1 MSPVKNIKSFH
12 IFKGRGKPKVVVGMS
27 GGVDS
32 SVAAA
37 LLKKKGY
44 EVIGVTFKTWSK
56 EECGSSFGRAC
67 CSLEAVTRSRSVCD
81 RLGVPYYVFDLSLE
95 FKRDVIDYFCSQYL
109 KGLTPNPCVI
119 CNEKIKFGYL
129 LQKAKAFGAE
139 AVATG
144 HYARIAN
151 PAGGARWLL
160 KEGKDKKKDQSY
172 FLFSLS
178 QEQLKRSIFPLGE
191 ITKERTRKI
200 ARSLRLETFN
210 TASSQDVCFIQDLE
224 YTEYIKRKTGVEIKA
239 GDIVDKV
246 GKVVGKH
253 KGFPYYTI
261 GQRRGL
267 GVAHSEPLYVT
278 AIDVP
283 KNRIVIGTK
292 KDVMRKSLSAEG
304 LNWVSIGSIDKPVRI
319 FAKIRYGAKKAKA
332 LVTKTGEDSVR
343 VDFDEPQEAPTP
355 GQAIVFYDRDVVVGG
370 GWIKETKIEN

>member
-1 MSPVKNIKSFH
+1 MK
-12 IFKGRGKPKVVVGMS
+12 KPKVIVGMS

-44 EVIGVTFKTWSK
+44 EVIGVTFKTWPK

-67 CSLEAVTRSRSVCD
+67 CNLEAVTRSRAVCED
-81 RLGVPYYVFDLSLE
+81 LGIPYYVFDLSLE

-119 CNEKIKFGYL
+119 CNEKIKFGHL
-129 LQKAKAFGAE
+129 LEKAKAFDAE

-144 HYARIAN
+144 HYARVAK
-151 PAGGARWLL
+151 PTRGGRWLL

-178 QEQLKRSIFPLGE
+178 QEQLKRSIFPVGG
-191 ITKERTRKI
+191 ITKEHTRKI
-200 ARSLRLETFN
+200 ARSLKLRTHD
-210 TASSQDVCFIQDLE
+210 TVSSQDVCFIQDME
-224 YTEYIKRKTGVEIKA
+224 YAEYIRNKTGVEIGE
-239 GDIVDKV
+239 GDIVNNA
-246 GKVVGKH
+246 GKVLGRH

-267 GVAHSEPLYVT
+267 GVASTEPLYVT
-278 AIDVP
+278 AIDP
-283 KNRIVIGTK
+283 AKNRVVIGTK
-292 KDVMRKSLSAEG
+292 KDVLKRSLSAVG
-304 LNWVSIGSIDKPVRI
+304 LNWISVKGIDKPVRMY
-319 FAKIRYGAKKAKA
+319 AKIRYGAKKAKA
-332 LVTKTGEDSVR
+332 LVTGTGENSVR

-355 GQAIVFYDRDVVVGG
+355 GQAVVFYSRDTVVGG
-370 GWIKETKIEN
+370 GWIA